1 MLGYQSATNE
11 LMTTLKKERPLSSL
25 INILS
30 IYAAVQKMNNGIG
43 RSGGCRKLGKRF
55 REYQNHFIERLDRR
69 ARWLSSIQWTNIS
82 SFQSGYQ
89 TSNTPSLQQSYSANS
104 LCIKGVHCLAFPSL
118 PKRPCDGLSWACR
131 TFAKFCLQ
139 TLGNVFLSDH
149 KSTSPT
155 YLSIFILFHQQY

>member
-1 MLGYQSATNE
+1 
-11 LMTTLKKERPLSSL
+11 
-25 INILS
+25 
-30 IYAAVQKMNNGIG
+30 MNNGIG
-43 RSGGCRKLGKRF
+43 RSGDAGSLAKDFGS
-55 REYQNHFIERLDRR
+55 IETILSNDWTD
-69 ARWLSSIQWTNIS
+69 ARWLSSNQWTNIS

-104 LCIKGVHCLAFPSL
+104 LCIKGVRCLAFPSL

-155 YLSIFILFHQQY
+155 YLSIFVLFHQQH